1 MYCNTHRKG
10 LKIILNLQTEGAKN
24 MENTKTAGRLDPIKK
39 YLFEKGISMAELSRR
54 CEKKLS
60 RHGVAYRVRVG
71 DCLISD
77 MEDMAQAA
85 GYKFVWKWENV
96 REIEPSGRALRPM
109 TAFHSDRLKPINKY
123 LFEKN
128 LSIPD
133 LAKRV
138 NMSRAGMVY
147 RLREGVC
154 MMSDMEQMA
163 EAAGYKF
170 IWSWEPLPAEE
181 TPVEA

>member
-1 MYCNTHRKG
+1 
-10 LKIILNLQTEGAKN
+10 
-24 MENTKTAGRLDPIKK
+24 MENEVKSGRLDPIKR
-39 YLFEKGISMAELSRR
+39 YLFEKGMSMAELSRR

-85 GYKFVWKWENV
+85 GFKFVWHWENV
-96 REIEPSGRALRPM
+96 REVEPSGRALRPM
-109 TAFHSDRLKPINKY
+109 TAFHSDRLKPVNKY

-133 LAKRV
+133 LAKRL

-154 MMSDMEQMA
+154 MISDLEKMA
-163 EAAGYKF
+163 DAAGYKLV
-170 IWSWEPLPAEE
+170 WSWEPLPEE
-181 TPVEA
+181 EVKEEA

>member
-1 MYCNTHRKG
+1 
-10 LKIILNLQTEGAKN
+10 
-24 MENTKTAGRLDPIKK
+24 MEKEVKTGRLDPIKR
-39 YLFEKGISMAELSRR
+39 YLFEKGMSMAELSRR

-85 GYKFVWKWENV
+85 GFKFVWHWENV
-96 REIEPSGRALRPM
+96 REVEPSGRALRPM
-109 TAFHSDRLKPINKY
+109 TAFHSDRLKPVNTY

-133 LAKRV
+133 LAKRL

-154 MMSDMEQMA
+154 MMSDLEKMA
-163 EAAGYKF
+163 DAAGYKLV
-170 IWSWEPLPAEE
+170 WSWEPLPAEE
-181 TPVEA
+181 SKGN

>member
-1 MYCNTHRKG
+1 
-10 LKIILNLQTEGAKN
+10 
-24 MENTKTAGRLDPIKK
+24 MENEVKTGRLDSIKR
-39 YLFEKGISMAELSRR
+39 YLFEKGMSMAELSRR

-85 GYKFVWKWENV
+85 GFKFVWHWESV
-96 REIEPSGRALRPM
+96 REVEPSGRALRPM
-109 TAFHSDRLKPINKY
+109 TAFHSDRLKPVNKY

-133 LAKRV
+133 LAKRL

-154 MMSDMEQMA
+154 MMSDLEKMA
-163 EAAGYKF
+163 DAAGYKLV
-170 IWSWEPLPAEE
+170 WSWEPLPEE
-181 TPVEA
+181 DVKEDA

>member
-1 MYCNTHRKG
+1 
-10 LKIILNLQTEGAKN
+10 
-24 MENTKTAGRLDPIKK
+24 MENEVKNGRLDPIKR

-85 GYKFVWKWENV
+85 GFKFVWHWENV
-96 REIEPSGRALRPM
+96 RDIEPSGRALRPM
-109 TAFHSDRLKPINKY
+109 NAFHSDRLKPVNKY

-133 LAKRV
+133 FAKRL

-154 MMSDMEQMA
+154 MMSDLEKMA
-163 EAAGYKF
+163 DVSGYKLV
-170 IWSWEPLPAEE
+170 WSWEPISTEE
-181 TPVEA
+181 V

>member
-1 MYCNTHRKG
+1 
-10 LKIILNLQTEGAKN
+10 
-24 MENTKTAGRLDPIKK
+24 MENEVKSGRLDPIKR

-85 GYKFVWKWENV
+85 GMKFVWHWENDHEV
-96 REIEPSGRALRPM
+96 EPSGRALRPM
-109 TAFHSDRLKPINKY
+109 TAFHSDRLKPVNKY

-138 NMSRAGMVY
+138 GMSRAGMVY

-154 MMSDMEQMA
+154 MISDLEKMA
-163 EAAGYKF
+163 DAAGYKLV
-170 IWSWEPLPAEE
+170 WSWEDVPAEE
-181 TPVEA
+181 A

>member
-1 MYCNTHRKG
+1 
-10 LKIILNLQTEGAKN
+10 
-24 MENTKTAGRLDPIKK
+24 METMKTTGRLDPIKK

-77 MEDMAQAA
+77 MEDMANAA
-85 GYKFVWKWENV
+85 GFKFVWSWENV
-96 REIEPSGRALRPM
+96 KEIEPSGRALRPM
-109 TAFHSDRLKPINKY
+109 TAFHSERLKPVLGY

-133 LAKRV
+133 LATRV
-138 NMSRAGMVY
+138 GMSRAGMVY
-147 RLREGVC
+147 RLRESVC
-154 MMSDMEQMA
+154 MMSDMEAMA
-163 EAAGYKF
+163 EAAGYRF
-170 IWSWEPLPAEE
+170 VWSWEPISEE
-181 TPVEA
+181 IK

>member
-1 MYCNTHRKG
+1 
-10 LKIILNLQTEGAKN
+10 
-24 MENTKTAGRLDPIKK
+24 MENEVKTGRLDPIKR
-39 YLFEKGISMAELSRR
+39 YLFEKGMSMAELSRR

-85 GYKFVWKWENV
+85 GFKFVWHWENV
-96 REIEPSGRALRPM
+96 REVEPSGRALRPM
-109 TAFHSDRLKPINKY
+109 TAFHSDRLKPVNKY

-133 LAKRV
+133 LAKSL

-154 MMSDMEQMA
+154 MMSDLEKMA
-163 EAAGYKF
+163 DAAGYKLV
-170 IWSWEPLPAEE
+170 WSWEPLPEE
-181 TPVEA
+181 EVKEEA

>member
-1 MYCNTHRKG
+1 MDN
-10 LKIILNLQTEGAKN
+10 EV
-24 MENTKTAGRLDPIKK
+24 KTGRLDPIKR
-39 YLFEKGISMAELSRR
+39 YLFEKGMSMAELSRR

-85 GYKFVWKWENV
+85 GFKFVWHWENV
-96 REIEPSGRALRPM
+96 REVEPSGRALRPM
-109 TAFHSDRLKPINKY
+109 TAFHSDRLKPVNKY

-133 LAKRV
+133 LAKRL

-154 MMSDMEQMA
+154 MMSDLEKMA
-163 EAAGYKF
+163 DAAGYKLV
-170 IWSWEPLPAEE
+170 WSWEPLPEE
-181 TPVEA
+181 EAKEEA

>member
-1 MYCNTHRKG
+1 
-10 LKIILNLQTEGAKN
+10 
-24 MENTKTAGRLDPIKK
+24 MENEVKTGRLDPIKR
-39 YLFEKGISMAELSRR
+39 YLFEKGMSMAELSRR

-85 GYKFVWKWENV
+85 GFKFVWHWENV
-96 REIEPSGRALRPM
+96 REVEPSGRALRPM
-109 TAFHSDRLKPINKY
+109 TAFHSDRLKPVNKY

-133 LAKRV
+133 LAKRL

-154 MMSDMEQMA
+154 MMSDLEKMA
-163 EAAGYKF
+163 DAAGYKLV
-170 IWSWEPLPAEE
+170 WSWEPLPEE
-181 TPVEA
+181 EFKEEA

>member
-1 MYCNTHRKG
+1 
-10 LKIILNLQTEGAKN
+10 
-24 MENTKTAGRLDPIKK
+24 MENEVKTGRLDPIKR
-39 YLFEKGISMAELSRR
+39 YLFEKGMSMAELSRR

-85 GYKFVWKWENV
+85 GFKFVWHWENV
-96 REIEPSGRALRPM
+96 REVEPSGRALRPM
-109 TAFHSDRLKPINKY
+109 TAFHSDRLKPVNKY

-133 LAKRV
+133 LAKRL

-154 MMSDMEQMA
+154 MMSDLEKMA
-163 EAAGYKF
+163 DAAGYKLV
-170 IWSWEPLPAEE
+170 WSWEPLPEE
-181 TPVEA
+181 DVKEEA

>member
-1 MYCNTHRKG
+1 
-10 LKIILNLQTEGAKN
+10 
-24 MENTKTAGRLDPIKK
+24 MENEVKTGRLDPIKR
-39 YLFEKGISMAELSRR
+39 YLFEKGMSMAELSRR

-85 GYKFVWKWENV
+85 GFKFVWHWENV
-96 REIEPSGRALRPM
+96 RDVEPSGRALRPM
-109 TAFHSDRLKPINKY
+109 TAFHSDRLKPVNKY

-133 LAKRV
+133 LAKRL

-154 MMSDMEQMA
+154 MISDLEKMA
-163 EAAGYKF
+163 DAAGYKLV
-170 IWSWEPLPAEE
+170 WSWEPLPEE
-181 TPVEA
+181 EVKEEA

>member
-1 MYCNTHRKG
+1 
-10 LKIILNLQTEGAKN
+10 
-24 MENTKTAGRLDPIKK
+24 METMKTTGRLDPIKK

-60 RHGVAYRVRVG
+60 RHGVAYRVRVS

-77 MEDMAQAA
+77 MEDMANAA
-85 GYKFVWKWENV
+85 GFKFVWSWENV
-96 REIEPSGRALRPM
+96 KEIEPSGRALRPM
-109 TAFHSDRLKPINKY
+109 TAFHSERLKPVLGY

-138 NMSRAGMVY
+138 GMSRAGMVY

-154 MMSDMEQMA
+154 MMSDMEAMA
-163 EAAGYKF
+163 EAAGYRF
-170 IWSWEPLPAEE
+170 VWSWEPISEE
-181 TPVEA
+181 IK

>member
-1 MYCNTHRKG
+1 
-10 LKIILNLQTEGAKN
+10 
-24 MENTKTAGRLDPIKK
+24 MENEVKTGRLDPIKR
-39 YLFEKGISMAELSRR
+39 YLFEKGMSMAELSRR

-85 GYKFVWKWENV
+85 GFKFVWHWENV
-96 REIEPSGRALRPM
+96 REVEPSGRALRPM
-109 TAFHSDRLKPINKY
+109 TAFRSDRLKPVNKY

-133 LAKRV
+133 LAKRL

-154 MMSDMEQMA
+154 MMSDLEKMA
-163 EAAGYKF
+163 DAAGYKLV
-170 IWSWEPLPAEE
+170 WSWEALPEE
-181 TPVEA
+181 EVKEEA

>member
-1 MYCNTHRKG
+1 
-10 LKIILNLQTEGAKN
+10 
-24 MENTKTAGRLDPIKK
+24 METMKTTGRLDPIKK

-60 RHGVAYRVRVG
+60 RHGVAYRVSVG

-77 MEDMAQAA
+77 MEDMANAA
-85 GYKFVWKWENV
+85 GFKFVWSWENV
-96 REIEPSGRALRPM
+96 KEIEPSGRALRPM
-109 TAFHSDRLKPINKY
+109 TAFHSERLKPVLGY

-138 NMSRAGMVY
+138 GMSRAGMVY

-154 MMSDMEQMA
+154 MMSDMEAMA
-163 EAAGYKF
+163 EAAGYRF
-170 IWSWEPLPAEE
+170 VWSWEPISEE
-181 TPVEA
+181 IK

>member
-1 MYCNTHRKG
+1 
-10 LKIILNLQTEGAKN
+10 
-24 MENTKTAGRLDPIKK
+24 MENEVKTGRLDPIKR
-39 YLFEKGISMAELSRR
+39 YLFEKGMSMAELSRR

-85 GYKFVWKWENV
+85 GFKFVWHWENV
-96 REIEPSGRALRPM
+96 REVEPSGRALRPM
-109 TAFHSDRLKPINKY
+109 TAFHSDRLKPVNKY

-133 LAKRV
+133 LAKRL

-154 MMSDMEQMA
+154 MMSDLEKMA
-163 EAAGYKF
+163 DAAGYKLV
-170 IWSWEPLPAEE
+170 WSWEPLPEE
-181 TPVEA
+181 EVKEEA

>member
-1 MYCNTHRKG
+1 
-10 LKIILNLQTEGAKN
+10 
-24 MENTKTAGRLDPIKK
+24 MENEVKTGRLDPIKR
-39 YLFEKGISMAELSRR
+39 YLFEKGMSMAELSRR

-85 GYKFVWKWENV
+85 GFKFVWHWENV
-96 REIEPSGRALRPM
+96 REVEPSGRALRPM
-109 TAFHSDRLKPINKY
+109 TAFHSDRLKPVNKY

-133 LAKRV
+133 LAKRL

-154 MMSDMEQMA
+154 MMSDLEKMA
-163 EAAGYKF
+163 DTAGYKLV
-170 IWSWEPLPAEE
+170 WSWESLPEE
-181 TPVEA
+181 EVKEEA

>member
-1 MYCNTHRKG
+1 
-10 LKIILNLQTEGAKN
+10 
-24 MENTKTAGRLDPIKK
+24 MENEVKTGRLDPIKR
-39 YLFEKGISMAELSRR
+39 YLFEKGMSMAELSRR

-85 GYKFVWKWENV
+85 GFKFVWHWENV
-96 REIEPSGRALRPM
+96 REVEPSGRALRPM
-109 TAFHSDRLKPINKY
+109 TAFHSDRLKPVNKY

-133 LAKRV
+133 LAKRL

-154 MMSDMEQMA
+154 MMSDLEKMA
-163 EAAGYKF
+163 DAAGYKLV
-170 IWSWEPLPAEE
+170 WNWEPLPEE
-181 TPVEA
+181 EVKEEA

>member
-1 MYCNTHRKG
+1 
-10 LKIILNLQTEGAKN
+10 
-24 MENTKTAGRLDPIKK
+24 METMKTTGRLDPIKK

-77 MEDMAQAA
+77 MEDMANAA
-85 GYKFVWKWENV
+85 GFKFVWSWENV
-96 REIEPSGRALRPM
+96 KEIEPSGRALRPM
-109 TAFHSDRLKPINKY
+109 TAFHSERLKPVLGY

-138 NMSRAGMVY
+138 GMSRAGMVY

-154 MMSDMEQMA
+154 MMSDMEAMA
-163 EAAGYKF
+163 EAAGYRF
-170 IWSWEPLPAEE
+170 VWSWDPISEE
-181 TPVEA
+181 IK

>member
-1 MYCNTHRKG
+1 M
-10 LKIILNLQTEGAKN
+10 ESEAK
-24 MENTKTAGRLDPIKK
+24 TGRLDPIKL

-71 DCLISD
+71 DCLLSD

-85 GYKFVWKWENV
+85 GFKFVWHWENV
-96 REIEPSGRALRPM
+96 REVEPSGRALRPM
-109 TAFHSDRLKPINKY
+109 TAFHSDRLKPVNKY

-133 LAKRV
+133 LAKRL

-154 MMSDMEQMA
+154 MISDLEKMA
-163 EAAGYKF
+163 DAAGYKLV
-170 IWSWEPLPAEE
+170 WSWEPLPEE
-181 TPVEA
+181 EVKEEA

>member
-1 MYCNTHRKG
+1 
-10 LKIILNLQTEGAKN
+10 
-24 MENTKTAGRLDPIKK
+24 METAKTAGRLDPIKK

-77 MEDMAQAA
+77 MEDMANAA
-85 GYKFVWKWENV
+85 GFKFVWSWENV
-96 REIEPSGRALRPM
+96 KEVEPSGRALRPM
-109 TAFHSDRLKPINKY
+109 TAFHSERLKPVLGY
-123 LFEKN
+123 LFDKN

-138 NMSRAGMVY
+138 GMSRAGMVY

-154 MMSDMEQMA
+154 MMSDMEAMA

-170 IWSWEPLPAEE
+170 VWKWEPLPEE
-181 TPVEA
+181 EAGKEA

>member
-1 MYCNTHRKG
+1 
-10 LKIILNLQTEGAKN
+10 
-24 MENTKTAGRLDPIKK
+24 MENEVKTGRLDPIKR
-39 YLFEKGISMAELSRR
+39 YLFEKGMSMAELSRR

-85 GYKFVWKWENV
+85 GFKFVWHWENV
-96 REIEPSGRALRPM
+96 RDVEPSGRALRPM
-109 TAFHSDRLKPINKY
+109 TAFHSDRLKPVNKY

-133 LAKRV
+133 LAKRL
-138 NMSRAGMVY
+138 NMSRSGMVY

-154 MMSDMEQMA
+154 MMSDLEKMA
-163 EAAGYKF
+163 DAAGYKLV
-170 IWSWEPLPAEE
+170 WSWEPLPEE
-181 TPVEA
+181 EVKEEA

>member
-1 MYCNTHRKG
+1 
-10 LKIILNLQTEGAKN
+10 
-24 MENTKTAGRLDPIKK
+24 MENEVKTGRLDPIKR
-39 YLFEKGISMAELSRR
+39 YLFEKGMSMAELSRR

-85 GYKFVWKWENV
+85 GFKFVWHWENV
-96 REIEPSGRALRPM
+96 RDVEPSGRALRPM
-109 TAFHSDRLKPINKY
+109 TAFHSDRLKPVNKY

-133 LAKRV
+133 LAKRL

-154 MMSDMEQMA
+154 MMSDLEKMA
-163 EAAGYKF
+163 DAAGYKLV
-170 IWSWEPLPAEE
+170 WSWEPLPEE
-181 TPVEA
+181 EVKEEA

>member
-1 MYCNTHRKG
+1 MGT
-10 LKIILNLQTEGAKN
+10 
-24 MENTKTAGRLDPIKK
+24 MKTTGRLDPIKK

-77 MEDMAQAA
+77 MEDMANAA
-85 GYKFVWKWENV
+85 GFKFVWSWENV
-96 REIEPSGRALRPM
+96 KEIEPSGRALRPM
-109 TAFHSDRLKPINKY
+109 TAFHSERLKPVLGY

-138 NMSRAGMVY
+138 GMSRAGMVY

-154 MMSDMEQMA
+154 MMSDMEAMA
-163 EAAGYKF
+163 EAAGYRF
-170 IWSWEPLPAEE
+170 VWSWEPISEE
-181 TPVEA
+181 IK

>member
-1 MYCNTHRKG
+1 
-10 LKIILNLQTEGAKN
+10 
-24 MENTKTAGRLDPIKK
+24 MENEVKTGRLDPIKR
-39 YLFEKGISMAELSRR
+39 YLFEKGMSMAELSRR

-85 GYKFVWKWENV
+85 GFKFVWHWENV
-96 REIEPSGRALRPM
+96 REVEPSGRALRPM
-109 TAFHSDRLKPINKY
+109 TAFHSDRLKLVNKY

-133 LAKRV
+133 LAKRL

-154 MMSDMEQMA
+154 MMSDLEKMA
-163 EAAGYKF
+163 DAAGYKLV
-170 IWSWEPLPAEE
+170 WSWEPLPEE
-181 TPVEA
+181 EVKEEA

>member
-1 MYCNTHRKG
+1 
-10 LKIILNLQTEGAKN
+10 
-24 MENTKTAGRLDPIKK
+24 MENEVKTGRLDPIKR
-39 YLFEKGISMAELSRR
+39 YLFEKGMSMAELSRR

-85 GYKFVWKWENV
+85 GFKFVWHWENV
-96 REIEPSGRALRPM
+96 REVEPSGRALRPM
-109 TAFHSDRLKPINKY
+109 TAFHSDRLKLVNKY

-133 LAKRV
+133 LAKRL

-154 MMSDMEQMA
+154 MMSDLEKMA
-163 EAAGYKF
+163 DAAGYKLV
-170 IWSWEPLPAEE
+170 WSWDPLPEE
-181 TPVEA
+181 EVKEEA

>member
-1 MYCNTHRKG
+1 MYRNTYRKG
-10 LKIILNLQTEGAKN
+10 LYYFLKKQIEERRN
-24 MENTKTAGRLDPIKK
+24 METMKTTGRLDPIKK

-77 MEDMAQAA
+77 MEDMANAA
-85 GYKFVWKWENV
+85 GFKFVWSWENV
-96 REIEPSGRALRPM
+96 KEIEPSGRALRPM
-109 TAFHSDRLKPINKY
+109 TAFHSERLKPVLGY

-138 NMSRAGMVY
+138 GMSRAGMVY

-154 MMSDMEQMA
+154 MMSDMEAMA
-163 EAAGYKF
+163 EAAGYRF
-170 IWSWEPLPAEE
+170 VWSWEPISEE
-181 TPVEA
+181 IK

>member
-1 MYCNTHRKG
+1 ME
-10 LKIILNLQTEGAKN
+10 TE
-24 MENTKTAGRLDPIKK
+24 KTAGRLDPIKK

-77 MEDMAQAA
+77 MEDMANAA
-85 GYKFVWKWENV
+85 GFKFVWSWENV
-96 REIEPSGRALRPM
+96 KEVEHSGRALRPM
-109 TAFHSDRLKPINKY
+109 TAFHSDRLTPVLGD
-123 LFEKN
+123 LFDKN

-138 NMSRAGMVY
+138 GMSRAGMVY

-154 MMSDMEQMA
+154 MMSDMEAMA

-170 IWSWEPLPAEE
+170 VWKWEPLPEE
-181 TPVEA
+181 EAGKEA

>member
-1 MYCNTHRKG
+1 
-10 LKIILNLQTEGAKN
+10 
-24 MENTKTAGRLDPIKK
+24 MENEVKTGRLDSIKR
-39 YLFEKGISMAELSRR
+39 YLFEKGMSMAELSRR

-60 RHGVAYRVRVG
+60 RHGVAYRVREG

-85 GYKFVWKWENV
+85 GFKFVWHWESV
-96 REIEPSGRALRPM
+96 REVEPSGRALRPM
-109 TAFHSDRLKPINKY
+109 TAFHSDRLKPVNKY

-133 LAKRV
+133 LAKRL

-154 MMSDMEQMA
+154 MMSDLEKMA
-163 EAAGYKF
+163 DAAGYKLV
-170 IWSWEPLPAEE
+170 WSWEPLPEE
-181 TPVEA
+181 DVKEDA

>member
-1 MYCNTHRKG
+1 
-10 LKIILNLQTEGAKN
+10 
-24 MENTKTAGRLDPIKK
+24 MENEVKTGRLDPIKR
-39 YLFEKGISMAELSRR
+39 YLFEKGMSMAELSRR

-77 MEDMAQAA
+77 MEDMAKAA
-85 GYKFVWKWENV
+85 GYQFVWHWENV
-96 REIEPSGRALRPM
+96 REVEPSGRALRPM

-133 LAKRV
+133 LAKRL

-154 MMSDMEQMA
+154 MMSDLEKMA
-163 EAAGYKF
+163 DAAGYKLV
-170 IWSWEPLPAEE
+170 WSWEPLPEE
-181 TPVEA
+181 EVKEEA